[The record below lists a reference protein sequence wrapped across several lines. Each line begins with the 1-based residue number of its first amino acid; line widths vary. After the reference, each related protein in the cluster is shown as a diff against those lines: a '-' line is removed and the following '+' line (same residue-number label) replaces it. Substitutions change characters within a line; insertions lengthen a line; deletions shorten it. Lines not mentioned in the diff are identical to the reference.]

1 MMMMRVLLVAVALVA
16 AVSGHSLTK
25 ANYDELSAGKQVF
38 VKFQAP
44 W

>member
-1 MMMMRVLLVAVALVA
+1 MLRRVILVAVALVA
-16 AVSGHSLTK
+16 AVQGTSLTK
-25 ANYDELSAGKQVF
+25 ANYEELSAGKQVF